1 VNELDLAELAAY
13 WLSSDCLNAAQPCFE
28 YNLVPDQRINTLDFD
43 AFAAQWLTFDRRYYS
58 P

>member
-1 VNELDLAELAAY
+1 MPECRPAVL
-13 WLSSDCLNAAQPCFE
+13 W